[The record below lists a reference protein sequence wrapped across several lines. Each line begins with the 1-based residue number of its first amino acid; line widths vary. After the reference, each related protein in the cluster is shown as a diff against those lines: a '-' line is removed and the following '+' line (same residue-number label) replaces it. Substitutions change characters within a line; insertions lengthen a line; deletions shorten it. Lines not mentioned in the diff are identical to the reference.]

1 MDVIKVEKR
10 NEKAK
15 ATQLRRSGLV
25 PCCVY
30 GGGLAESISIQM
42 DQQTANQLFRTK
54 REGSKVGL
62 ELNGRVIPTQI
73 KEIKGNTLNTEVEH
87 FSFQALTADQ
97 KVNSI
102 THIFLKN
109 KDAVPGVLEQMI
121 FEVPFSSFPAD
132 MIDTVTIDLDGLPAG
147 TILTVNDIPE
157 FRNEQIEL
165 QIKRDSVVL
174 RIKDKKRA
182 AVSNAESLS

>member
-10 NEKAK
+10 NEDAKAK
-15 ATQLRRSGLV
+15 QLRRSGLV

-30 GGGLAESISIQM
+30 GSNLAESISIQM

-62 ELNGRVIPTQI
+62 ELDGHVIPTQI
-73 KEIKGNTLNTEVEH
+73 KEKKRDTLNNAVEH

-109 KDAVPGVLEQMI
+109 TDAVPGVLEQMI
-121 FEVPFSSFPAD
+121 FEVPFSSLPAD
-132 MIDTVTIDLDGLPAG
+132 MIDTVTIDLEGLSAG

-157 FRNEQIEL
+157 FRNERIEL
-165 QIKRDSVVL
+165 QIKRDSIVL
-174 RIKDKKRA
+174 RINDKKRA
-182 AVSNAESLS
+182 MVPNAE